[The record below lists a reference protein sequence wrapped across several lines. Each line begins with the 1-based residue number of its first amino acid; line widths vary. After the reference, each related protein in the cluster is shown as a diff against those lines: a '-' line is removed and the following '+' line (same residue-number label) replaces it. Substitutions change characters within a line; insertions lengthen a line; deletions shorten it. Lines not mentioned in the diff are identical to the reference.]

1 MTTPSTEPYPFIRAD
16 GRMLGSCAAYIDM
29 QIELA
34 RADNAPA
41 HAIYPDRDGV
51 WQTTDDVVSVDARQ
65 ALGLDPLP
73 PIPVTVTALVE
84 DIAAR
89 LRFSSWPRDRHGL
102 ADVRPDGAALTLT
115 FTTGHTGIIRFDV
128 TDPDTTG

>member
-1 MTTPSTEPYPFIRAD
+1 
-16 GRMLGSCAAYIDM
+16 MLGSFAPYIDH

-41 HAIYPDRDGV
+41 HAVYRDRV
-51 WQTTDDVVSVDARQ
+51 WQTTDDIVSAETRR

-73 PIPVTVTALVE
+73 PIPVTVAALVE

-89 LRFSSWPRDRHGL
+89 LRSSGWLRDRHGT
-102 ADVRPDGAALTLT
+102 ADVRPDSGALSLT
-115 FTTGHTGIIRFDV
+115 FTPGHTALIRFALA
-128 TDPDTTG
+128 DPDTTS